1 MRADNSRHLIAA
13 ARRRA
18 EQTRERAIAVLR
30 RMDATGQRIT
40 FDSVS
45 RAAGVSRSWLYAQ
58 QDLRAEIQRLRQRH
72 PATPPAQAPPHRQRA
87 SDSSLLRRLEAA
99 TARIRQLEA
108 DNQQLRDALARA
120 LGERR
125 AIEVLG
131 QRNGRDTPNG
141 ELAENNQA
149 VLSGIARRPVKDT
162 STSYRRRSKP

>member
-1 MRADNSRHLIAA
+1 MRADNSRHVIAA

-18 EQTRERAIAVLR
+18 ERTRERAIAELR
-30 RMDATGQRIT
+30 RMDAAGQRIT

-72 PATPPAQAPPHRQRA
+72 PATPPQQVPPQRQRA
-87 SDSSLLRRLEAA
+87 SDTSLLRRLEAA
-99 TARIRQLEA
+99 TARIRRLET

-125 AIEVLG
+125 AVEVLG
-131 QRNGRDTPNG
+131 QVNSRDT
-141 ELAENNQA
+141 
-149 VLSGIARRPVKDT
+149 
-162 STSYRRRSKP
+162 SKKNSPKITGPC

>member
-1 MRADNSRHLIAA
+1 MRADNSRHVIAA

-18 EQTRERAIAVLR
+18 ERTRERAIAELR

-72 PATPPAQAPPHRQRA
+72 PATPPTQVPPQRQRA
-87 SDSSLLRRLEAA
+87 SDTSLLRRLEAA
-99 TARIRQLEA
+99 TARIRHLET

-125 AIEVLG
+125 ATEVIG
-131 QRNGRDTPNG
+131 QRNGRDTPKKNSPKITG
-141 ELAENNQA
+141 
-149 VLSGIARRPVKDT
+149 PC
-162 STSYRRRSKP
+162 

>member
-1 MRADNSRHLIAA
+1 MRADNSHYVIAA

-18 EQTRERAIAVLR
+18 ERTRQRAIAALR

-40 FDSVS
+40 FDAVS

-58 QDLRAEIQRLRQRH
+58 DDLRAEIERLRQRH
-72 PATPPAQAPPHRQRA
+72 PATPPPQVPPQRQRA
-87 SDSSLLRRLEAA
+87 SASSLLRRLEAA

-125 AIEVLG
+125 AGEVLG
-131 QRNGRDTPNG
+131 HNGNHDTPKRNSPKIVG
-141 ELAENNQA
+141 
-149 VLSGIARRPVKDT
+149 PC
-162 STSYRRRSKP
+162 